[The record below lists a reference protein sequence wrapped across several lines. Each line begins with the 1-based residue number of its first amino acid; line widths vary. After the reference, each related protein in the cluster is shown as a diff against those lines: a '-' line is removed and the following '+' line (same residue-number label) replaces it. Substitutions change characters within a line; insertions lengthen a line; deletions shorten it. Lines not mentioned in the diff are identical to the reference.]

1 MSRDPRV
8 RRAAASVIATVL
20 LLAGC
25 GSSFDEP
32 EGDALRV
39 LSLDQC
45 ADQYVLALG
54 EGHELALS
62 PRADDPDSW
71 LRAEAAGHRMLRPT
85 LETVVAWAPD
95 VVVRYWGGDARLL
108 AQLEGQGVTVV
119 TIADAADFASVEQSI
134 AEVAEALDR
143 QTEGEALIGRMRTT
157 LRDGAPSDG
166 ARPLTALYLTAG
178 GFTSGSGTLIDASLR
193 AAGLENA
200 AGHAGFGAVRV
211 ERLALDPPER
221 FALGFFDQT
230 RADRR
235 GQGRHPLVKRL
246 VEDRPDV
253 RLPAAMLTCPA
264 WFMAEAV
271 PVLAGLRDAR

>member
-1 MSRDPRV
+1 M
-8 RRAAASVIATVL
+8 RRAAASVIATAL

-25 GSSFDEP
+25 GSSLSED

-71 LRAEAAGHRMLRPT
+71 LRAEASGHRRLRPT
-85 LETVVAWAPD
+85 LESVVAYAPD

-108 AQLEGQGVTVV
+108 ARLERQGVTVV

-134 AEVAEALDR
+134 AEVAQALDR
-143 QTEGEALIGRMRTT
+143 GAEGQALIGRMRAT
-157 LRDGAPSDG
+157 LEDGAAPEG
-166 ARPLTALYLTAG
+166 ARPVTALYLTAG
-178 GFTSGSGTLIDASLR
+178 GFTSGSGTLIDASLKS
-193 AAGLENA
+193 AGLENA

-211 ERLALDPPER
+211 EGLAMDPPGR
-221 FALGFFDQT
+221 FALGFYDQS

-235 GQGRHPLVKRL
+235 GPGRHPLVKRL
-246 VEDRPDV
+246 VEDRPNV

-271 PVLAGLRDAR
+271 PMLADLRDVP

>member
-1 MSRDPRV
+1 MV
-8 RRAAASVIATVL
+8 TVL

-25 GSSFDEP
+25 GSLVSEP
-32 EGDALRV
+32 EGNALRV

-71 LRAEAAGHRMLRPT
+71 LRAKASGHRMLRPT
-85 LETVVAWAPD
+85 LESVVGYGPD

-108 AQLEGQGVTVV
+108 AQLERQGVTVV

-134 AEVAEALDR
+134 ADVAQALDR
-143 QTEGEALIGRMRTT
+143 GAEGQALIGRMRTT
-157 LRDGAPSDG
+157 LKEGVAPEGS
-166 ARPLTALYLTAG
+166 RPLSALYLTAG
-178 GFTSGSGTLIDASLR
+178 GFTSGSGTLIDASLT

-200 AGHAGFGAVRV
+200 AGHTGFGAVRV
-211 ERLALDPPER
+211 ERLAMDPPER
-221 FALGFFDQT
+221 FALGFYDQS

-235 GQGRHPLVKRL
+235 GPGRHPLVKRL
-246 VEDRPDV
+246 VEDRPNV

-271 PVLAGLRDAR
+271 PALADLRDVR

>member
-1 MSRDPRV
+1 MN
-8 RRAAASVIATVL
+8 RAAASVIATAL
-20 LLAGC
+20 LLARC
-25 GSSFDEP
+25 GASLEEP

-54 EGHELALS
+54 AGHDLALS

-85 LETVVAWAPD
+85 LESVVAYAPD

-108 AQLEGQGVTVV
+108 AELEQQGVTVV
-119 TIADAADFASVEQSI
+119 TIADAADFAMVEQSI
-134 AEVAEALDR
+134 AEVAQALDR
-143 QTEGEALIGRMRTT
+143 GAEGRALIGRMRAT
-157 LRDGAPSDG
+157 LDDSAATEG
-166 ARPLTALYLTAG
+166 ARPVTALYLTAG
-178 GFTSGSGTLIDASLR
+178 GFTSGSGTLIEASLE

-200 AGHAGFGAVRV
+200 AGHPGFGAVRV
-211 ERLALDPPER
+211 ERLAIDPPER
-221 FALGFFDQT
+221 FALGFYDQR

-235 GQGRHPLVKRL
+235 GPGRHPLVKRL
-246 VEDRPDV
+246 VEDRPNV

-271 PVLAGLRDAR
+271 PVLAELRDAR

>member
-1 MSRDPRV
+1 VS
-8 RRAAASVIATVL
+8 RAAAGVIATVL

-25 GSSFDEP
+25 GSSWSEP

-45 ADQYVLALG
+45 ADQYVMALG
-54 EGHELALS
+54 GGHDLALS

-71 LRAEAAGHRMLRPT
+71 LGAEAAGHRMLRPT
-85 LETVVAWAPD
+85 LESVVAWAPD

-108 AQLEGQGVTVV
+108 AQLERQGVTVV

-134 AEVAEALDR
+134 LEVAEALDR
-143 QTEGEALIGRMRTT
+143 QAEGQTLIERMRMT
-157 LRDGAPSDG
+157 LKDGAPSDG

-178 GFTSGSGTLIDASLR
+178 GFTSGSGTLIDASLK

-211 ERLALDPPER
+211 ERLAMDPPER
-221 FALGFFDQT
+221 FALGFYDQT

-235 GQGRHPLVKRL
+235 GPGRHPLVKRL
-246 VEDRPDV
+246 VEDRPNV

-264 WFMAEAV
+264 WFMAEAA
-271 PVLAGLRDAR
+271 PVLADLRDGP

>member
-1 MSRDPRV
+1 MTWSALP
-8 RRAAASVIATVL
+8 VIVTLL

-25 GSSFDEP
+25 GSAYSESGG
-32 EGDALRV
+32 ESLRV

-71 LRAEAAGHRMLRPT
+71 LRAEAAEHRRLRPT

-108 AQLEGQGVTVV
+108 AQLERRGVRVV
-119 TIADAADFASVEQSI
+119 TIADAADFTSVEQSI
-134 AEVAEALDR
+134 AEVAQALDR
-143 QTEGEALIGRMRTT
+143 QDEGQALTDRMRAT
-157 LRDGAPSDG
+157 LDDGASPEG
-166 ARPLTALYLTAG
+166 AHPVSALYLTAG
-178 GFTSGSGTLIDASLR
+178 GFTSGSGTLIDASLK

-200 AGHAGFGAVRV
+200 AGNAGFAAVRV
-211 ERLALDPPER
+211 ERLAMDPPRR
-221 FALGFFDQT
+221 FVLGFYDQS

-235 GQGRHPLVKRL
+235 GPGRHPLVKRL
-246 VEDRPDV
+246 VEDRPNV

-264 WFMAEAV
+264 WFMADAV
-271 PVLAGLRDAR
+271 PVLAQLRDAG

>member
-1 MSRDPRV
+1 M
-8 RRAAASVIATVL
+8 RRAAASVLATAL
-20 LLAGC
+20 LVTGC
-25 GSSFDEP
+25 GSSPGEDQ
-32 EGDALRV
+32 EGALRV

-54 EGHELALS
+54 EGHDLALS

-71 LRAEAAGHRMLRPT
+71 LRAQASGHRTLRPT
-85 LETVVAWAPD
+85 LESVVAYAPD

-108 AQLEGQGVTVV
+108 ARLERQGVTVV

-134 AEVAEALDR
+134 AGVAQALDR
-143 QTEGEALIGRMRTT
+143 REAGQVLIARMRAT
-157 LRDGAPSDG
+157 LRDGTPPG
-166 ARPLTALYLTAG
+166 GTRPVSALYLTAG
-178 GFTSGSGTLIDASLR
+178 GFTSGRGTLIDASLQ

-200 AGHAGFGAVRV
+200 AGHPGFGAVRV
-211 ERLALDPPER
+211 ERLAMHPPER
-221 FALGFFDQT
+221 FALGFYDQS

-235 GQGRHPLVKRL
+235 GPGRHPLVKRL
-246 VEDRPDV
+246 AEDRPAV

>member
-1 MSRDPRV
+1 MN
-8 RRAAASVIATVL
+8 RATAPVIATAL

-25 GSSFDEP
+25 GASLEEP
-32 EGDALRV
+32 GGDALRV

-62 PRADDPDSW
+62 PRADDRDSW
-71 LRAEAAGHRMLRPT
+71 LRAEAAGHRTLRPT
-85 LETVVAWAPD
+85 LESVVAYAPD

-108 AQLEGQGVTVV
+108 AELERQGVTVV
-119 TIADAADFASVEQSI
+119 TIADAADFAMVEQSI
-134 AEVAEALDR
+134 AEVAQALDR
-143 QTEGEALIGRMRTT
+143 GAEGRALIGRMRST
-157 LRDGAPSDG
+157 LDDGAAPEG
-166 ARPLTALYLTAG
+166 ARPVTALYLTAG
-178 GFTSGSGTLIDASLR
+178 GFTSGSGTLIDASLK

-200 AGHAGFGAVRV
+200 AGHPGFGAVRV
-211 ERLALDPPER
+211 ERLAMDPPER
-221 FALGFFDQT
+221 FALGFYDQT

-235 GQGRHPLVKRL
+235 GPGRHPLVKRL
-246 VEDRPDV
+246 VEDRPNV

-271 PVLAGLRDAR
+271 PVLAELRAAR

>member
-1 MSRDPRV
+1 V
-8 RRAAASVIATVL
+8 TRAAASIIATVL

-25 GSSFDEP
+25 GSSFNEP

-54 EGHELALS
+54 EGHDLALS

-71 LRAEAAGHRMLRPT
+71 LRSEAAGHRMLRPT
-85 LETVVAWAPD
+85 LESVVAYAPD

-108 AQLEGQGVTVV
+108 AHLERQGVRVV
-119 TIADAADFASVEQSI
+119 TITDAADFASVEQSI
-134 AEVAEALDR
+134 AEVAQALDR
-143 QTEGEALIGRMRTT
+143 GAEGQALIGRMRTT
-157 LRDGAPSDG
+157 LNDGAPPEG
-166 ARPLTALYLTAG
+166 ARPVTALYLTAG
-178 GFTSGSGTLIDASLR
+178 GFTSGSGTLIDASLE

-211 ERLALDPPER
+211 ERLAMEPPER
-221 FALGFFDQT
+221 FALGFYDQT

-235 GQGRHPLVKRL
+235 GPGRHPLVKRL
-246 VEDRPDV
+246 VEDRPTV

-271 PVLAGLRDAR
+271 PALAELRDAR

>member
-1 MSRDPRV
+1 MTQ
-8 RRAAASVIATVL
+8 AAAPALAAVL

-25 GSSFDEP
+25 GSSVREP
-32 EGDALRV
+32 EGAALRV

-108 AQLEGQGVTVV
+108 AQLERQGVTVV

-134 AEVAEALDR
+134 AEVAQALDR
-143 QTEGEALIGRMRTT
+143 RDEGQALIGTMRAT
-157 LRDGAPSDG
+157 LKDAAPPDGV
-166 ARPLTALYLTAG
+166 RPRTALYLTAG
-178 GFTSGSGTLIDASLR
+178 GFTSGPGTLIDASLK

-200 AGHAGFGAVRV
+200 ARSPGFAALRL
-211 ERLALDPPER
+211 ERLAMDPPGR
-221 FALGFFDQT
+221 FVLGFHDQT

-235 GQGRHPLVKRL
+235 GPGRHPLVKRL
-246 VEDRPDV
+246 AEDRPNV

-271 PVLAGLRDAR
+271 PVLADLRDVR

>member
-1 MSRDPRV
+1 MTRSAQP
-8 RRAAASVIATVL
+8 VIVTLL

-25 GSSFDEP
+25 GSGYSESGG
-32 EGDALRV
+32 ESLRV

-71 LRAEAAGHRMLRPT
+71 LRAEAAGHRRLRPT

-108 AQLEGQGVTVV
+108 AQLERQGVRVV

-134 AEVAEALDR
+134 AEVAQALDR
-143 QTEGEALIGRMRTT
+143 EDEGQSLTDRMRAT
-157 LRDGAPSDG
+157 LDDGASPEGPHPVS
-166 ARPLTALYLTAG
+166 ALYLTAG
-178 GFTSGSGTLIDASLR
+178 GFTSGSGTLIDASLK

-200 AGHAGFGAVRV
+200 ARSHGFGAVRV
-211 ERLALDPPER
+211 ERLAMDPPGR
-221 FALGFFDQT
+221 FVLGFYDQS

-235 GQGRHPLVKRL
+235 GPGRHPLVKRL
-246 VEDRPDV
+246 AEDRPNV

-264 WFMAEAV
+264 WFMADAV
-271 PVLAGLRDAR
+271 PVLAQLRDAR

>member
-1 MSRDPRV
+1 M

-25 GSSFDEP
+25 GSSLNEP
-32 EGDALRV
+32 EGDTLRI

-54 EGHELALS
+54 EGHDLALS

-71 LRAEAAGHRMLRPT
+71 LRAEATGHRMLRPT
-85 LETVVAWAPD
+85 LESVVAYAPD

-108 AQLEGQGVTVV
+108 AELERQGVTVV
-119 TIADAADFASVEQSI
+119 TIADAADFTSVEQSI
-134 AEVAEALDR
+134 AEVAQALDR
-143 QTEGEALIGRMRTT
+143 GAEGQALIGTMRAT
-157 LRDGAPSDG
+157 LNDAAPPDG
-166 ARPLTALYLTAG
+166 ARPRTALYLTAG
-178 GFTSGSGTLIDASLR
+178 GFTSGSGTLIDASLK

-200 AGHAGFGAVRV
+200 AGHPGFGAVRV
-211 ERLALDPPER
+211 ERLAMDPPER
-221 FALGFFDQT
+221 FALGFYDQT

-235 GQGRHPLVKRL
+235 GPGRHPLVRDM
-246 VEDRPDV
+246 VQR
-253 RLPAAMLTCPA
+253 RSHASLPAAMLTCPA

-271 PVLAGLRDAR
+271 PVLADLRDAG

>member
-1 MSRDPRV
+1 MTRDQRV
-8 RRAAASVIATVL
+8 RRAAAPVIATVL

-25 GSSFDEP
+25 GSSLSEP

-71 LRAEAAGHRMLRPT
+71 LRAKASGHRMLRPT
-85 LETVVAWAPD
+85 LESVVAYGPD

-108 AQLEGQGVTVV
+108 AQLERQGVTVV

-134 AEVAEALDR
+134 AEVAQALDR
-143 QTEGEALIGRMRTT
+143 GTEGQALIGRMRTT
-157 LRDGAPSDG
+157 LKEGGAPEGS
-166 ARPLTALYLTAG
+166 RPLSALYLTAG
-178 GFTSGSGTLIDASLR
+178 GFTSGSDTLIDASLT

-200 AGHAGFGAVRV
+200 AGHAGFDAVRV
-211 ERLALDPPER
+211 ERLAVDPPER
-221 FALGFFDQT
+221 FALGFYDQT

-235 GQGRHPLVKRL
+235 GPGRHPLVERL
-246 VEDRPDV
+246 VEDRPNV

-271 PVLAGLRDAR
+271 PALAELRDAR

>member
-1 MSRDPRV
+1 MS
-8 RRAAASVIATVL
+8 RAAASVIATIL

-25 GSSFDEP
+25 GSPFAEP

-45 ADQYVLALG
+45 ADQYVMALG
-54 EGHELALS
+54 EGHDLALS

-71 LRAEAAGHRMLRPT
+71 LRAEAAEHRRLRPT
-85 LETVVAWAPD
+85 LESVVAYAPD

-108 AQLEGQGVTVV
+108 AQLERQGVTVV

-134 AEVAEALDR
+134 AEVAQALDR
-143 QTEGEALIGRMRTT
+143 RADGQALIGTMRTT
-157 LRDGAPSDG
+157 LKDGAPPEG
-166 ARPLTALYLTAG
+166 ARPPSALYLTAG
-178 GFTSGSGTLIDASLR
+178 GFTSGSGTLIDASLE

-200 AGHAGFGAVRV
+200 AGHPGFGAVRV
-211 ERLALDPPER
+211 ERLAMDPPER
-221 FALGFFDQT
+221 FALGFYDQS

-235 GQGRHPLVKRL
+235 GPGRHPLVKHL
-246 VEDRPDV
+246 VGERPNV
-253 RLPAAMLTCPA
+253 RLPAAVLTCPA

-271 PVLAGLRDAR
+271 PALAELRDAR

>member
-1 MSRDPRV
+1 M
-8 RRAAASVIATVL
+8 
-20 LLAGC
+20 
-25 GSSFDEP
+25 
-32 EGDALRV
+32 
-39 LSLDQC
+39 
-45 ADQYVLALG
+45 ALG

-71 LRAEAAGHRMLRPT
+71 LRVEAAGHRRLRPT
-85 LETVVAWAPD
+85 LESVVAYAPD

-108 AQLEGQGVTVV
+108 AQLERQGVTVV
-119 TIADAADFASVEQSI
+119 TLADAADFASVEQSI
-134 AEVAEALDR
+134 LEVAEALDR
-143 QTEGEALIGRMRTT
+143 RAQGQALIGRMRTT
-157 LRDGAPSDG
+157 LNEGAPPEG
-166 ARPLTALYLTAG
+166 ARPATVLYLTAG
-178 GFTSGSGTLIDASLR
+178 GFTSGSGTLIDASLK

-221 FALGFFDQT
+221 FALGFHDQT

-235 GQGRHPLVKRL
+235 GPGRHPLVKRL
-246 VEDRPDV
+246 VEDRPNV

-271 PVLAGLRDAR
+271 PMLAALRDAP

>member
-1 MSRDPRV
+1 V
-8 RRAAASVIATVL
+8 TRATAPVVATVL

-25 GSSFDEP
+25 GASFNEP

-45 ADQYVLALG
+45 ADQYVMALG
-54 EGHELALS
+54 QGHELALS

-71 LRAEAAGHRMLRPT
+71 LRPEAAGHQMLRPT
-85 LETVVAWAPD
+85 LESVVAYSPD

-108 AQLEGQGVTVV
+108 AQLERQGVTVV

-134 AEVAEALDR
+134 AEVAQALDR
-143 QTEGEALIGRMRTT
+143 GAEGQALIGKMRTT
-157 LRDGAPSDG
+157 LKDGAPPDG

-178 GFTSGSGTLIDASLR
+178 GFTSGSGTLIDASLK

-211 ERLALDPPER
+211 ERLAMDPPER
-221 FALGFFDQT
+221 FALGFYDQT

-235 GQGRHPLVKRL
+235 GPGRHPLVRRL
-246 VEDRPDV
+246 VEDRPNV

-271 PVLAGLRDAR
+271 PMLADLRDAP

>member
-1 MSRDPRV
+1 M
-8 RRAAASVIATVL
+8 RRAAASVIATAL

-25 GSSFDEP
+25 GSSLSED

-71 LRAEAAGHRMLRPT
+71 LRAEASGHRRLRPT
-85 LETVVAWAPD
+85 LESVVAYAPD

-108 AQLEGQGVTVV
+108 ARLERQGVTVV

-134 AEVAEALDR
+134 AEVAQALDR
-143 QTEGEALIGRMRTT
+143 GAEGQALIGRMRAT
-157 LRDGAPSDG
+157 LEDGAAPEG
-166 ARPLTALYLTAG
+166 ARPVTALYLTAG
-178 GFTSGSGTLIDASLR
+178 GFTSGSGTLIDTSLES
-193 AAGLENA
+193 AGLENA
-200 AGHAGFGAVRV
+200 AGPAGFGAVRV
-211 ERLALDPPER
+211 ERLAMDPPGR
-221 FALGFFDQT
+221 FALGFYDQS

-235 GQGRHPLVKRL
+235 GPGRHPLVKQL
-246 VEDRPDV
+246 VEDRPNV

-271 PVLAGLRDAR
+271 PMLADLRDVP

>member
-1 MSRDPRV
+1 MRP
-8 RRAAASVIATVL
+8 AGAPVL
-20 LLAGC
+20 LAVLALAGC
-25 GSSFDEP
+25 GSSFNEP

-45 ADQYVLALG
+45 ADQYVIALG
-54 EGHELALS
+54 EGHDLALS

-71 LRAEAAGHRMLRPT
+71 LRAEASGHRMLRPT
-85 LETVVAWAPD
+85 LESVVAWAPD

-108 AQLEGQGVTVV
+108 AQLERQGVTVV

-134 AEVAEALDR
+134 AAVAQALDR
-143 QTEGEALIGRMRTT
+143 GAEGQALIGRMRTT
-157 LRDGAPSDG
+157 LKEGAALEGS
-166 ARPLTALYLTAG
+166 RPLPALYLTAG
-178 GFTSGSGTLIDASLR
+178 GFTSGSGTLIDASLT

-200 AGHAGFGAVRV
+200 ARHAGFGAVRV
-211 ERLALDPPER
+211 ERLAMDPPER
-221 FALGFFDQT
+221 FALGFYDQT

-235 GQGRHPLVKRL
+235 GPGRHPLVRRL
-246 VEDRPDV
+246 VEDRPNV

-271 PVLAGLRDAR
+271 PVLADLRDAP

>member
-1 MSRDPRV
+1 V
-8 RRAAASVIATVL
+8 RRAAASVIATAL

-25 GSSFDEP
+25 GSSLSED

-54 EGHELALS
+54 DGHELALS

-71 LRAEAAGHRMLRPT
+71 LRAEAAGHRRLRPT
-85 LETVVAWAPD
+85 LESVVAYAPD

-108 AQLEGQGVTVV
+108 ARLERQGVTVV

-134 AEVAEALDR
+134 AEVAQALDR
-143 QTEGEALIGRMRTT
+143 GAEGQALIGRMRAT
-157 LRDGAPSDG
+157 LEDGAAPEG
-166 ARPLTALYLTAG
+166 ARPVTALYLTAG
-178 GFTSGSGTLIDASLR
+178 GFTSGSGTLIDASLNS
-193 AAGLENA
+193 AGLENA

-211 ERLALDPPER
+211 ERLAMDAPER
-221 FALGFFDQT
+221 FALGFYDQS

-235 GQGRHPLVKRL
+235 GPGRHPLVKRL
-246 VEDRPDV
+246 VEDRPNV

-271 PVLAGLRDAR
+271 PMLADLRDVP